1 MYKNKLDKTCFGH
14 DATYSNSKDLAKRAV
29 SDRILRER
37 AYEIP
42 PNAKYDGQQRRL
54 EKMMY
59 TFFEKRSGIKAN
71 ANEVLAQESDKLVVK
86 NSKEG
91 KCTRSLKIKVVLSL

>member
-1 MYKNKLDKTCFGH
+1 MYKNKLEKTCFGH

-42 PNAKYDGQQRRL
+42 PNAKYDG
-54 EKMMY
+54 
-59 TFFEKRSGIKAN
+59 
-71 ANEVLAQESDKLVVK
+71 
-86 NSKEG
+86 
-91 KCTRSLKIKVVLSL
+91 

>member
-37 AYEIP
+37 AYEIQ
-42 PNAKYDGQQRRL
+42 PNAKYDG
-54 EKMMY
+54 
-59 TFFEKRSGIKAN
+59 
-71 ANEVLAQESDKLVVK
+71 
-86 NSKEG
+86 
-91 KCTRSLKIKVVLSL
+91 

>member
-1 MYKNKLDKTCFGH
+1 
-14 DATYSNSKDLAKRAV
+14 
-29 SDRILRER
+29 
-37 AYEIP
+37 
-42 PNAKYDGQQRRL
+42 
-54 EKMMY
+54 MMY